1 MAAWASLCCLRW
13 DRPYFPPKSA
23 ISKGPS
29 DQNNSILQYYF
40 AVSGHRLVV
49 AGEEHCAWLQVST
62 TPGPKDPAFGMSG
75 EYKAEALLGKVIERH
90 HRRFAAWLRF
100 E

>member
-1 MAAWASLCCLRW
+1 M
-13 DRPYFPPKSA
+13 
-23 ISKGPS
+23 
-29 DQNNSILQYYF
+29 
-40 AVSGHRLVV
+40 V